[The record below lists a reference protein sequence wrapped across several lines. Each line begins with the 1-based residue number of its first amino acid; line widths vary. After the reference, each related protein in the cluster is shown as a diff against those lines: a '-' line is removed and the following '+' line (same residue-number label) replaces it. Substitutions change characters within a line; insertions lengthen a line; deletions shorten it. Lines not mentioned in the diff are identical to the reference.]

1 VAVALLV
8 VAVLGFVVGGA
19 FAVAAP
25 LGWLAVVIIVLA
37 LIDE

>member
-8 VAVLGFVVGGA
+8 VGVLGVVVGGA
-19 FAVAAP
+19 FAIASP
-25 LGWLAVVIIVLA
+25 LGWLAVVIIALA